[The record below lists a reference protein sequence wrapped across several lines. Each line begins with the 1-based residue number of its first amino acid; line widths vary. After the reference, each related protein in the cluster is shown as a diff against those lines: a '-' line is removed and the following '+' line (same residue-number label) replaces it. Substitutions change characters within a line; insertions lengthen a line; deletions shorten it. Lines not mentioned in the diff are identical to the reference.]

1 MTVLYRP
8 DVAQPPPKK
17 PIRPWRFVVPNAIT
31 SASLLIAIVVVFKA
45 MEGNFEE
52 AAWLIVL
59 CVLLDKLDGT
69 AARALRSSSRF
80 GMQLDSLVDFLAFG
94 ISPGLTVF
102 MVIRF
107 DDSGVME
114 FWRASHAAEW
124 SMRAMVGGYILCS
137 ALRLAKF
144 NVITEDAGEEGS
156 RVFWGMP
163 TTFAGGML
171 ALIIL
176 IGLQHEVP
184 MLLGALPPICFAF
197 GWLMLSNLRIPK
209 VAPRAS
215 QPAQIAQALSL
226 AVCYLCGLLRIFPE
240 VLLAITGVYASVGIA
255 WGIRH
260 RQEFI
265 PPHKQASNPPPP
277 PTSGE
282 ESGE

>member
-1 MTVLYRP
+1 MVEPAPT
-8 DVAQPPPKK
+8 K

-45 MEGNFEE
+45 MEGKFEE

-69 AARALRSSSRF
+69 AARALRASSRF

-102 MVIRF
+102 MVIRL

-144 NVITEDAGEEGS
+144 NVLTEDAGEDGG

-171 ALIIL
+171 GLVLL
-176 IGLQHEVP
+176 IGLQHDIP
-184 MLLGALPPICFAF
+184 ALLGALPPICFVL
-197 GWLMLSNLRIPK
+197 GWLMVSNLRIPK
-209 VAPRAS
+209 VGPRAS
-215 QPAQIAQALSL
+215 QPGQILQALSL

-240 VLLAITGVYASVGIA
+240 VLLVITTGYASVGII

-265 PPHKQASNPPPP
+265 PPHKQGSNGSTPR
-277 PTSGE
+277 TSTE
-282 ESGE
+282 EPLE

>member
-1 MTVLYRP
+1 M
-8 DVAQPPPKK
+8 
-17 PIRPWRFVVPNAIT
+17 VPNAIT

-45 MEGNFEE
+45 MEGKFEE
-52 AAWLIVL
+52 AAWLVVL

-69 AARALRSSSRF
+69 AARALRASSRF

-102 MVIRF
+102 MVIRL
-107 DDSGVME
+107 DQSGVMD
-114 FWRASHAAEW
+114 FWRSSHAAEW

-144 NVITEDAGEEGS
+144 NVLAEDAGEDGD

-171 ALIIL
+171 GLVIL
-176 IGLQHEVP
+176 IGLNHDLP
-184 MLLGALPPICFAF
+184 LLLGALPPICFAF

-209 VAPRAS
+209 VAPRSS
-215 QPAQIAQALSL
+215 QPAQIFQALSL

-240 VLLAITGVYASVGIA
+240 VLLAITAGYACVGII

-260 RQEFI
+260 RREFI
-265 PPHKQASNPPPP
+265 PPHKQGAQRSAAQ
-277 PTSGE
+277 TSDHEPVG
-282 ESGE
+282 

>member
-1 MTVLYRP
+1 
-8 DVAQPPPKK
+8 
-17 PIRPWRFVVPNAIT
+17 
-31 SASLLIAIVVVFKA
+31 VVFKA
-45 MEGNFEE
+45 MEGKFEE
-52 AAWLIVL
+52 AGWLIVL

-69 AARALRSSSRF
+69 AARALRASSRF

-102 MVIRF
+102 MVIRL
-107 DDSGVME
+107 DESGVMD
-114 FWRASHAAEW
+114 FWRSSHAAEW

-144 NVITEDAGEEGS
+144 NVLSEDAGEDGA

-171 ALIIL
+171 GLILL
-176 IGLQHEVP
+176 IGLQHDIP
-184 MLLGALPPICFAF
+184 LLLGALPPICFGF

-209 VAPRAS
+209 VAPRSS
-215 QPAQIAQALSL
+215 QVAQILQALSL

-240 VLLAITGVYASVGIA
+240 VLLTITFTYASIGII

-260 RQEFI
+260 RREFI
-265 PPHKQASNPPPP
+265 PPHKQTSTTSPPPDLH
-277 PTSGE
+277 GAD
-282 ESGE
+282 ES